1 MQRCVSEKSDH
12 RHRRLLRARREWPR
26 RCAAEQRD
34 EGAALH
40 SITSS
45 ARASS
50 VGGTSKPKALAVFR
64 LTTNSNLVPC
74 CTGRSAGFAP
84 LRILSTKLAE
94 RYHMSLML
102 AEYENRQPA
111 SAISRTPQISGRRW
125 RAAAAAI
132 AAREA
137 MKVASSSTKTASAG
151 HARIDAKLGS
161 KSSNPCTCKTR

>member
-1 MQRCVSEKSDH
+1 MDGSH
-12 RHRRLLRARREWPR
+12 LLLIRSQQFGTQMP
-26 RCAAEQRD
+26 Q
-34 EGAALH
+34 GGHPPHH

-161 KSSNPCTCKTR
+161 KSSNPCTCKIR